1 MRLTSSEEEFSTT
14 SKSGSKVAGLDPCEE
29 ASGLKAACV
38 GVYIGWLSF
47 VTVGQFVI
55 LFDFVVFY
63 AYGSTIYLE
72 LVYKKNYFSIR
83 NQTEI

>member
-1 MRLTSSEEEFSTT
+1 M
-14 SKSGSKVAGLDPCEE
+14 
-29 ASGLKAACV
+29 KAACV
-38 GVYIGWLSF
+38 GVCIGWLSF

-83 NQTEI
+83 NQIEI